1 MCNNTRDWPKSRL
14 SIVYRTYQCVVRQLV
29 WGSQKIRWREKDWTG
44 YGRGPLILR
53 LLVSHLGPGVE
64 GGEKGGGE
72 RKRLV
77 EKKGT
82 KYGGKR
88 DDEATRIEKEDAD
101 EGRREMRRGWDEK
114 FSLASLRC
122 LYTRGSCMAMGHIS
136 VLRERGAP
144 PKNQIE
150 CKNRINSSCKLE
162 SYVCPV
168 GSLSKL
174 SLFLF
179 PFSLEAFLSH
189 SVPSLSYTL
198 FTLSSFDPF
207 LFLSRPLLLHLLL
220 HNQVY
225 KLACMTPPRGK
236 ADHLLYFLLFCLSAS
251 TKVMWLARLMKNPLF
266 IDK

>member
-1 MCNNTRDWPKSRL
+1 M
-14 SIVYRTYQCVVRQLV
+14 
-29 WGSQKIRWREKDWTG
+29 
-44 YGRGPLILR
+44 
-53 LLVSHLGPGVE
+53 
-64 GGEKGGGE
+64 
-72 RKRLV
+72 
-77 EKKGT
+77 
-82 KYGGKR
+82 
-88 DDEATRIEKEDAD
+88 
-101 EGRREMRRGWDEK
+101 
-114 FSLASLRC
+114 ASLRC
-122 LYTRGSCMAMGHIS
+122 LYTRGSCIAMGYIS

-179 PFSLEAFLSH
+179 LFSLSR

-198 FTLSSFDPF
+198 FTLSPFDPF
-207 LFLSRPLLLHLLL
+207 LFLCCPSPLFLR
-220 HNQVY
+220 NQVY
-225 KLACMTPPRGK
+225 KPARMTPPRGK

-251 TKVMWLARLMKNPLF
+251 TKVMWLAGLMKNPLF

>member
-1 MCNNTRDWPKSRL
+1 MWNNTCNWPRSRL
-14 SIVYRTYQCVVRQLV
+14 SIVYMEQVSMLLDRRLVVRESESTMTRERLNRL
-29 WGSQKIRWREKDWTG
+29 WARPFDSSSSCIPSWARSRRRWKRRRWKEAVGRKEG
-44 YGRGPLILR
+44 Y
-53 LLVSHLGPGVE
+53 
-64 GGEKGGGE
+64 
-72 RKRLV
+72 
-77 EKKGT
+77 T

-88 DDEATRIEKEDAD
+88 DDGATRIEKKAD
-101 EGRREMRRGWDEK
+101 EGRRETRRGWDEK
-114 FSLASLRC
+114 FSLVSLRC

-179 PFSLEAFLSH
+179 LFSLSFCFFSFLHALYLKPVWSFSLSLPPFSSF
-189 SVPSLSYTL
+189 
-198 FTLSSFDPF
+198 SSQPGLQDPA
-207 LFLSRPLLLHLLL
+207 R
-220 HNQVY
+220 
-225 KLACMTPPRGK
+225 MTPPRGK
-236 ADHLLYFLLFCLSAS
+236 ADHLLYFLLFYLSAS
-251 TKVMWLARLMKNPLF
+251 TKVMWLAGLMKNPLF